1 MIDADKRLP
10 TRFTGKHGE
19 RYFYKGARWFGPTNM
34 IGARHIVPLQPE
46 SNGPWGLTVLG
57 GASASVP
64 AYLAPLVKDKS

>member
-19 RYFYKGARWFGPTNM
+19 RYFYKGARWYGPNNM
-34 IGARHIVPLQPE
+34 IGARPIVPLQPE
-46 SNGPWGLTVLG
+46 RGGVWGLTVLG

-64 AYLAPLVKDKS
+64 AYLAPLAKDSK